1 MIRGIASNFA
11 VAAFV
16 LLLPFFSFAAWRW
29 GSPDEQWLLKAAFY
43 ALSPLCAAMW
53 YGLISGRRFSYL
65 VQILLIV
72 LGYVGVYWRIKVRT
86 VTF

>member
-1 MIRGIASNFA
+1 MIRGIGNFLA
-11 VAAFV
+11 TAAFV
-16 LLLPFFSFAAWRW
+16 LLLPFFCFAAWRW
-29 GSPDEQWLLKAAFY
+29 GSPDEQWLMKAAFCV
-43 ALSPLCAAMW
+43 LSPLCVAMW